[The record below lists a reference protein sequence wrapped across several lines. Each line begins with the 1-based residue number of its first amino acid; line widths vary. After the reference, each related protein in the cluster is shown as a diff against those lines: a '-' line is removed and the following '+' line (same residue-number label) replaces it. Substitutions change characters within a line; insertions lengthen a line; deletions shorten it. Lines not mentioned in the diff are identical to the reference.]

1 MANSLYPTFTLP
13 TIANINTDAADKKYK
28 QSISF
33 DYEIGDFK
41 RDPANRM
48 VLCSGHEA
56 YIQWCLKVC
65 GTERYSKLAYSD
77 KVGVEIVSAAQN
89 ADNDIDAVKMSI
101 ERTVTEALM
110 VHPATEYVKDFV
122 FEHDGDSLK
131 VTCTVK
137 GKEWNEDTIS
147 VSY

>member
-1 MANSLYPTFTLP
+1 
-13 TIANINTDAADKKYK
+13 
-28 QSISF
+28 
-33 DYEIGDFK
+33 
-41 RDPANRM
+41 
-48 VLCSGHEA
+48 
-56 YIQWCLKVC
+56 
-65 GTERYSKLAYSD
+65 
-77 KVGVEIVSAAQN
+77 
-89 ADNDIDAVKMSI
+89 MSI

-110 VHPATEYVKDFV
+110 VRPATEYVKDFV